1 MLSRLLQQRV
11 SHGIMRFACADQYV

>member
-1 MLSRLLQQRV
+1 MLSRLLRQRV